1 MEKQKVN
8 PYTVALSIFI
18 FVIGVCIGVFWLH
31 KFDSEKR
38 PHSPSMSDMQIGEK
52 KQIRDNNWPGCVDK
66 DVIDKLN
73 DYAHQHDEKAF
84 NSLLGTNL
92 LTGQCRM
99 FKKGESVYVTDLSMM
114 GYVKIRPQGETQEYW
129 ILKQALK

>member
-1 MEKQKVN
+1 MQNKKVN
-8 PYTVALSIFI
+8 PLTVFIFI
-18 FVIGVCIGVFWLH
+18 AICIIAFGIGFLSYKSGPKKNTSPTIQIAS
-31 KFDSEKR
+31 DS
-38 PHSPSMSDMQIGEK
+38 
-52 KQIRDNNWPGCVDK
+52 WPGCVDK

-84 NSLLGTNL
+84 NSLLGANL

-129 ILKQALK
+129 ILEQAFK